1 MTNYVH
7 NRRLIKD
14 PLVIDHV
21 YDRLMSK
28 QISFTTDHCY
38 GRGLLS
44 TQAVMDGSV
53 LNVVCYKQVCFEK
66 EENCISTLQ
75 YSSSP
80 ERPKV
85 LNNMPG

>member
-53 LNVVCYKQVCFEK
+53 L
-66 EENCISTLQ
+66 
-75 YSSSP
+75 
-80 ERPKV
+80 
-85 LNNMPG
+85 